1 MGRGSKWKSLT
12 MAVRDDPNNKYI
24 ECKEIGFSLLEK
36 KKQLEGTRW
45 CCFRVGGTE
54 VVHVGSWI

>member
-24 ECKEIGFSLLEK
+24 ECKDTGFSLLEK
-36 KKQLEGTRW
+36 KKQLE
-45 CCFRVGGTE
+45 
-54 VVHVGSWI
+54 